1 MSNVHSFLIPLHKR
15 FNMNRNIWIVLLISV
30 FWGDGLHS
38 QKFKD
43 VTVFNCE
50 GYSLEKIGY
59 PSKMVSDG
67 KGNLYFVEYWMFGKG
82 GRRVTGRYLQCINP
96 KMEEVWF
103 KPTFSENQNMTY
115 EFMDLFMLNKSLAV
129 IGNIPIDK
137 KEKKTVVQFFGLNGK
152 ELTPQL
158 TMSNLEVFGAKY
170 NDFEQFIIPSSDS
183 LNILWL
189 GYNPKASANK
199 RRVFASVFGTD
210 GKKLWSNELSL
221 PYTDKKYIIRQ
232 TLVDKKGNPY
242 FLMVYEKYLNL
253 LEEDKKNL
261 PVVIKYD
268 YKQKKYFEFPI
279 TFENAAVP
287 EINMYINS
295 ENNLLL
301 VGAIADGNPG
311 IQNGDKI
318 YEKPLNWSKFFY
330 KRLNVWEGMK
340 VDQENFVEIPENIQ
354 QKYAQTPANFR
365 ENLLIERNG
374 KLLWLIEEAY
384 QQTKDGGKLFYR
396 NDVAV
401 LCVDMKEGK
410 IQWSTIIEKKQRDF
424 NNDQLFSYV
433 WHFSGNRLNLFYLSE
448 KGAGGK
454 GMNSGIDLNTGEL
467 LTQEVFKNESSNYYF
482 FPSRS
487 TSVDEKT
494 LILLGVG
501 KVNANQYSLLRITYF

>member
-1 MSNVHSFLIPLHKR
+1 MR
-15 FNMNRNIWIVLLISV
+15 YIVLITTILLSNLYLA
-30 FWGDGLHS
+30 FS

-43 VTVFNCE
+43 VTVFQCE
-50 GYSLEKIGY
+50 GYLLEKIGY

-67 KGNLYFVEYWMFGKG
+67 KGNLYFVEYWVQGKG
-82 GRRVTGRYLQCINP
+82 GRRVTGKYLQCLNN
-96 KMEEVWF
+96 KMEETWF
-103 KPTFSENQNMTY
+103 KPTFGENQNLSY
-115 EFMDLFMLNKSLAV
+115 EFIDLFMLNKTLAV
-129 IGNIPIDK
+129 IGSLPFDK
-137 KEKKTVVQFFGLNGK
+137 KEKKTVIQFFNLSGK
-152 ELTPQL
+152 DLTPQL
-158 TMSNLEVFGAKY
+158 SMSNFDVFGVKSS
-170 NDFEQFIIPSSDS
+170 DFEQTIVPSSDS

-189 GYNPKASANK
+189 GYNPTASASK
-199 RRVFASVFGTD
+199 RRVFASVFSND

-221 PYTDKKYIIRQ
+221 PYTDKKYIIKQ

-242 FLMVYEKYLNL
+242 FLMVYEKYMNL

-261 PVVIKYD
+261 PVIVKYD
-268 YKQKKYFEFPI
+268 FKQKKYFEFPI

-287 EINMYINS
+287 EINMFINS

-301 VGAIADGNPG
+301 LGAIVDGNAG

-340 VDQENFVEIPENIQ
+340 VDQENFVDIPENMKK
-354 QKYAQTPANFR
+354 KYVQNSANFK
-365 ENLLIERNG
+365 ESLILEKNG
-374 KLLWLIEEAY
+374 KILWLIEEAF
-384 QQTKDGGKLFYR
+384 QQNKDGAKLFHR

-401 LCVDMKEGK
+401 ICVDMNEGK
-410 IQWSTIIEKKQRDF
+410 IQWSSIVEKKQRDF

-433 WHFSGNRLNLFYLSE
+433 WHISGNRLNLFYMSE

-454 GMNSGIDLNTGEL
+454 AINTGIDLENGEML
-467 LTQEVFKNESSNYYF
+467 SQEVIKNESSNYYF

-501 KVNANQYSLLRITYF
+501 KINANQYMLLRVVYF